1 MPKKKQIT
9 ITLSDEISNKIEH
22 FSSSEQEQ
30 FQRAI
35 EKSMNDFI
43 ADKDN
48 KDNDRENFS
57 SSKSISLDDFLKQG
71 ETTDDEFQHL
81 KDELSTLGDIEF
93 KVQDEQDEEKEKLK
107 KTLMRYSNGSE
118 EELDKIIDKSLSSLP
133 ASQREHFSSSSS
145 SSSESSSLGYWDYL
159 IEQNNKRYKEMRD
172 QDLHRGL

>member
-71 ETTDDEFQHL
+71 ETTDDEFQQL
-81 KDELSTLGDIEF
+81 KQELSTLGDIEF
-93 KVQDEQDEEKEKLK
+93 NDDNDLDDEKEKLK
-107 KTLMRYSNGSE
+107 KTLMRYSNASD
-118 EELDKIIDKSLSSLP
+118 EELDKIIDKSFSSLP
-133 ASQREHFSSSSS
+133 APQRENFSSSSS
-145 SSSESSSLGYWDYL
+145 SSASSSGAGYWDYV
-159 IEQNNKRYKEMRD
+159 IQENNRQYRNRKEQD
-172 QDLHRGL
+172 IHRGL